1 MSKNLA
7 FFLFIFFCQIL
18 NSQQV
23 KLKFVKEFSK
33 GDDNKKGNEI
43 NLLFLIFY
51 LKELFFSCI
60 RRVRVKQ

>member
-1 MSKNLA
+1 MSKNLV

-23 KLKFVKEFSK
+23 KLKFVEEFSK

-43 NLLFLIFY
+43 NLLFLIF
-51 LKELFFSCI
+51 
-60 RRVRVKQ
+60 